1 MTRPPAA
8 EVKRWTKLT
17 SYAYWMAVTKV
28 STVRVPKA
36 GEMVASQLR
45 RQIVLGELK
54 EGDQLPS
61 ESVLME
67 QFGVSRPTLREAF
80 RILEAEGAITVR
92 RGVRGGARVQ
102 VPDINVAARH
112 IGLLLQYRGALLSD
126 VYEIRAV
133 LERAA
138 ARMTAKRRTSADL
151 ARLQE
156 VLDRHRESIDDPGAS
171 IAADAE
177 FHRLI
182 VEMSGSETL
191 QILVGMLDNII
202 REGDRSY
209 AESHDWQRQQEL
221 AKIAIRAHTRLVEL
235 IRKRAARKPK
245 SSGASTWPSRPR
257 WCWAT
262 APRPRWWNCSPEA
275 TGSTTRDGHPGDQT
289 TLP

>member
-1 MTRPPAA
+1 MN
-8 EVKRWTKLT
+8 V
-17 SYAYWMAVTKV
+17 VTKV

-54 EGDQLPS
+54 EGDQLPP

-102 VPDINVAARH
+102 APDISVAARQ

-126 VYEIRAV
+126 VYEVRAV
-133 LERAA
+133 LEPAA
-138 ARMTAKRRTSADL
+138 ARLVAKRRTSADL

-156 VLDRHRESIDDPGAS
+156 VVDRHRESLDDPDAS

-182 VEMSGSETL
+182 VELSGNETL
-191 QILVGMLDNII
+191 QILTGMLTNII

-209 AESHDWQRQQEL
+209 AESHDWQHEQEL

-235 IRKRAARKPK
+235 IRKRSGEEAEEFWRKHLAESAK
-245 SSGASTWPSRPR
+245 VVLGHRST
-257 WCWAT
+257 AT
-262 APRPRWWNCSPEA
+262 VVELLS
-275 TGSTTRDGHPGDQT
+275 
-289 TLP
+289 

>member
-1 MTRPPAA
+1 LNT
-8 EVKRWTKLT
+8 
-17 SYAYWMAVTKV
+17 VTGV

-102 VPDINVAARH
+102 VPDITVAARQ

-126 VYEIRAV
+126 VYEVRAV
-133 LERAA
+133 LEPAA
-138 ARMTAKRRTSADL
+138 SF
-151 ARLQE
+151 
-156 VLDRHRESIDDPGAS
+156 
-171 IAADAE
+171 AADAD

-182 VEMSGSETL
+182 LELSGNETL
-191 QILVGMLDNII
+191 QVLAGMVGNII

-209 AESHDWQRQQEL
+209 AESHDWQHEQEL
-221 AKIAIRAHTRLVEL
+221 AKIALRAHTRLVEL
-235 IRKRAARKPK
+235 IRKRSSEEAEELWRKHLEESAK
-245 SSGASTWPSRPR
+245 VVLGDRST
-257 WCWAT
+257 AT
-262 APRPRWWNCSPEA
+262 VVELLS
-275 TGSTTRDGHPGDQT
+275 
-289 TLP
+289 

>member
-1 MTRPPAA
+1 MN
-8 EVKRWTKLT
+8 
-17 SYAYWMAVTKV
+17 AVTNV

-54 EGDQLPS
+54 EGDQLPP

-102 VPDINVAARH
+102 APDISVAARQ

-126 VYEIRAV
+126 VYEVRAV
-133 LERAA
+133 LEPAA
-138 ARMTAKRRTSADL
+138 ARMAAKRRTSADL

-182 VEMSGSETL
+182 VEMSGNETL
-191 QILVGMLDNII
+191 QILVGMLTNII

-209 AESHDWQRQQEL
+209 AESHDWQHEQEL

-235 IRKRAARKPK
+235 IRKRSGEEAEELLAQAPGRVGQGGAGRPQHGHGGGTALLRRAA
-245 SSGASTWPSRPR
+245 SGGRASAGPSPRRP
-257 WCWAT
+257 
-262 APRPRWWNCSPEA
+262 
-275 TGSTTRDGHPGDQT
+275 PGPARRF
-289 TLP
+289 LSVYYSYRYY

>member
-1 MTRPPAA
+1 
-8 EVKRWTKLT
+8 V
-17 SYAYWMAVTKV
+17 SAVTNV

-36 GEMVASQLR
+36 GEMVAAQLR

-54 EGDQLPS
+54 EGDQLPP
-61 ESVLME
+61 ENVLME

-80 RILEAEGAITVR
+80 RILEAEGAIAVR

-102 VPDINVAARH
+102 VPDIGVAARH

-126 VYEIRAV
+126 VYEVRAV
-133 LERAA
+133 LEPAA
-138 ARMTAKRRTSADL
+138 AQMAARRRTSADL

-171 IAADAE
+171 FAADAE

-182 VEMSGSETL
+182 VEMSGNETL
-191 QILVGMLDNII
+191 QILVGMLTNII

-209 AESHDWQRQQEL
+209 AESHDWQHEQEL

-235 IRKRAARKPK
+235 IRKRSGEEAEELWRKHLAESAKVVLGDRTTATVVELLSLGGAAARLGGKARPEGAGRHPR
-245 SSGASTWPSRPR
+245 SGRHQLFST
-257 WCWAT
+257 
-262 APRPRWWNCSPEA
+262 
-275 TGSTTRDGHPGDQT
+275 
-289 TLP
+289 LLL

>member
-1 MTRPPAA
+1 MS
-8 EVKRWTKLT
+8 VN
-17 SYAYWMAVTKV
+17 AVTRN

-67 QFGVSRPTLREAF
+67 EFGVSRPTLREAF
-80 RILEAEGAITVR
+80 RILESEGAITVR

-102 VPDINVAARH
+102 VPDIAVAARH

-133 LERAA
+133 LEPAA
-138 ARMTAKRRTSADL
+138 ARMAAKRRTSADL
-151 ARLQE
+151 TRLQE
-156 VLDRHRESIDDPGAS
+156 VLDRHRESIDDPAAS

-191 QILVGMLDNII
+191 QILVGMLTRII

-209 AESHDWQRQQEL
+209 AESHDWQHEQEL

-235 IRKRAARKPK
+235 IRKRSGEEAEELWRKHLAESAK
-245 SSGASTWPSRPR
+245 VVLGDRTT
-257 WCWAT
+257 AT
-262 APRPRWWNCSPEA
+262 VVELLS
-275 TGSTTRDGHPGDQT
+275 
-289 TLP
+289 

>member
-1 MTRPPAA
+1 MARHGGCAHPVTTATRTAGIARRQAVEEVNLVCLLNEESSQVSLPIGPGSPARG
-8 EVKRWTKLT
+8 ESVNV
-17 SYAYWMAVTKV
+17 VTNV

-54 EGDQLPS
+54 EGDQLPP

-92 RGVRGGARVQ
+92 RGVGGGGGGGRPTRGC
-102 VPDINVAARH
+102 PPRH

-133 LERAA
+133 LEPAA
-138 ARMTAKRRTSADL
+138 ARMAARRRTSADL

-156 VLDRHRESIDDPGAS
+156 VVDRHRESIDDPGAS
-171 IAADAE
+171 FAADAE

-182 VEMSGSETL
+182 VEMSGNETL
-191 QILVGMLDNII
+191 QVLAGMVGNII

-209 AESHDWQRQQEL
+209 ADSHDWEQEKEL
-221 AKIAIRAHTRLVEL
+221 AKI
-235 IRKRAARKPK
+235 
-245 SSGASTWPSRPR
+245 
-257 WCWAT
+257 
-262 APRPRWWNCSPEA
+262 
-275 TGSTTRDGHPGDQT
+275 
-289 TLP
+289 